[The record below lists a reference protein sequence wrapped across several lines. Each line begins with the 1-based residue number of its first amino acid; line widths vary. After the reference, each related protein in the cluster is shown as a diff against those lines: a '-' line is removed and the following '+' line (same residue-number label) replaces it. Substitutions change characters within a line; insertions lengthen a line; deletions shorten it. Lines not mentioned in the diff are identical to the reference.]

1 MQVLWINVL
10 LFALYALLP
19 LRDIGRLDTLLIFLG
34 GLVVFGLAVGRQVR
48 SVVTADYPRLRA
60 IVAIGTAIPL
70 LIVVFSAV
78 YVAMSAARP
87 ESFSEPVGRI
97 GGIYFTITVLAT
109 VGFGDIV
116 AKTEVARLVVT
127 LQMVFDL
134 TLVGVVF
141 RALAGAIGRNEL
153 AAATAI
159 GDDEPEHNA

>member
-10 LFALYALLP
+10 LFALYTFLP
-19 LRDIGRLDTLLIFLG
+19 LRDISRLDTLIIFIG

-48 SVVTADYPRLRA
+48 AIVIADYPRLRA

-70 LIVVFSAV
+70 LIVVFSTV

-87 ESFSEPVGRI
+87 ASFSEPVGRI

-116 AKTEVARLVVT
+116 ARTDVARMVVT

-134 TLVGVVF
+134 TLVGVVV
-141 RALAGAIGRNEL
+141 RALAGAVGRNEV
-153 AAATAI
+153 AAAAVL
-159 GDDEPEHNA
+159 DDEPEPNS